1 MISKKLV
8 ISLNTAFVSA
18 TVQTLMK
25 CCVVF
30 ADPDE
35 MLCCI
40 GISSRS
46 SLFAFHRG
54 LYFLLAFRSTMKMA
68 LFLFFP
74 TIIITENLC
83 VNVTYDPCPGPLYVK
98 KTLFI

>member
-1 MISKKLV
+1 MISRKLV

-25 CCVVF
+25 C
-30 ADPDE
+30 
-35 MLCCI
+35 CCI

-54 LYFLLAFRSTMKMA
+54 LYFLLAFRSAMKMA
-68 LFLFFP
+68 LFLFFSNNNNNWKFMCQCD
-74 TIIITENLC
+74 I
-83 VNVTYDPCPGPLYVK
+83 
-98 KTLFI
+98 